1 MFMVDMTL
9 AKQIVKKSRIGAL
22 FAVGFFAFAPLLLLA
37 VPAQAATEKLDC
49 AVLPQPI
56 CDSANTQA
64 GKDGDVSQTGVFKL
78 LEFILGLMTAGV
90 GIVAV
95 GAIIYAGIL
104 YTSAGDNQQQVTQA
118 KDTIKNTAIGLIA
131 FGLMYLILNW
141 LIPGG
146 VFK

>member
-1 MFMVDMTL
+1 MTL
-9 AKQIVKKSRIGAL
+9 TKQIIKKSSFGAL
-22 FAVGFFAFAPLLLLA
+22 FAVGFFATATLFLSA
-37 VPAQAATEKLDC
+37 VPAYAADPPPKLNC
-49 AVLPQPI
+49 SVLPQSI
-56 CDSANTQA
+56 CDSANNQA
-64 GKDGDVSQTGVFKL
+64 TDGDVSNTGVFKL
-78 LEFILGLMTAGV
+78 LEFVLGVMTAGV

-118 KDTIKNTAIGLIA
+118 KDTIKNTAIGLVA
-131 FGLMYLILNW
+131 FGFMYLILNW